1 MNKKLSYDYNPE
13 LRKHAAEQRA
23 LKNRHEEL
31 LWNELRK
38 RRFKNL
44 LFNRQKIIG
53 NYIVDFFCFEYKL
66 IIEIDGGSHNQK
78 QEYDRRRDKY
88 LKSLGLNIIHIST
101 EDIDR
106 DFIGVMK
113 WLEGHEVF
121 GCQTHLSES
130 TRFKIPPNPPLKRG
144 ESITEGEQL

>member
-1 MNKKLSYDYNPE
+1 MKKKLSYDYNPA
-13 LRKHAAEQRA
+13 LRPRTAEQRA
-23 LKNRHEEL
+23 FKNRHEVL

-53 NYIVDFFCFEYKL
+53 NYIVDFFCFEYKV

-78 QEYDRRRDKY
+78 EIYDKKRDFF
-88 LKSLGLNIIHIST
+88 LKSLGLKIIHITT

-106 DFIGVMK
+106 DFVGVMK
-113 WLEGHEVF
+113 WLEKHEVF
-121 GCQTHLSES
+121 
-130 TRFKIPPNPPLKRG
+130 RG
-144 ESITEGEQL
+144 HDCLDNENSR

>member
-13 LRKHAAEQRA
+13 LRKYAAEQRA
-23 LKNRHEEL
+23 LNNRHEEL

-101 EDIDR
+101 EDMDR
-106 DFIGVMK
+106 DFLGVMK
-113 WLEGHEVF
+113 WLERHEVF
-121 GCQTHLSES
+121 GTSAQHGNLNTVEKSPLPP
-130 TRFKIPPNPPLKRG
+130 FKKGGVI
-144 ESITEGEQL
+144 